1 MRGQGERPCQ
11 AKVGQLED
19 AGLRDQDVGRLHV
32 PVQDLLA
39 VDEVEAVEQLLHHLG
54 TIMMAMVMTV
64 MMRHLLDL
72 SEVELDVGVAEQPG
86 EVVLGEVEHQVERRL
101 VPVVLARLVP
111 VNEYQPLLHAADLI
125 NSILNRRPLFGK
137 SR

>member
-39 VDEVEAVEQLLHHLG
+39 VDEVEAVEQLLHHLA
-54 TIMMAMVMTV
+54 TIVMAMVITV
-64 MMRHLLDL
+64 MILDHLLDL
-72 SEVELDVGVAEQPG
+72 SEVELDVGVAEQTG

-101 VPVVLARLVP
+101 VPIVLARLVSA
-111 VNEYQPLLHAADLI
+111 NEYQPYLPLI
-125 NSILNRRPLFGK
+125 
-137 SR
+137 

>member
-39 VDEVEAVEQLLHHLG
+39 VDEVEAVEQLLHHLA
-54 TIMMAMVMTV
+54 TIVMAMVITV
-64 MMRHLLDL
+64 MMHHLLDL
-72 SEVELDVGVAEQPG
+72 SEVELDVGVAEQTG

-111 VNEYQPLLHAADLI
+111 VMI
-125 NSILNRRPLFGK
+125 I
-137 SR
+137 SRLCR

>member
-39 VDEVEAVEQLLHHLG
+39 VDEVEAVEQLLHHLA
-54 TIMMAMVMTV
+54 TIMMMAMVITV
-64 MMRHLLDL
+64 MMPHLLDL
-72 SEVELDVGVAEQPG
+72 SEVELDVGVAEQTG

-111 VNEYQPLLHAADLI
+111 VMI
-125 NSILNRRPLFGK
+125 I
-137 SR
+137 SRLCR

>member
-1 MRGQGERPCQ
+1 MIKGRSVGAPVGRTVLVRGQGERPCQ

-39 VDEVEAVEQLLHHLG
+39 VDEVEAVEQLLHHLA
-54 TIMMAMVMTV
+54 TILMATVITV
-64 MMRHLLDL
+64 MMHHLLDL
-72 SEVELDVGVAEQPG
+72 SEVELDVGVAEQTG

-101 VPVVLARLVP
+101 VTIVLARLVSA
-111 VNEYQPLLHAADLI
+111 NEYQPYLPLI
-125 NSILNRRPLFGK
+125 
-137 SR
+137 

>member
-39 VDEVEAVEQLLHHLG
+39 VDEVEAVEQLLHHLA
-54 TIMMAMVMTV
+54 TIVMAMVITV
-64 MMRHLLDL
+64 MILDHLLDL
-72 SEVELDVGVAEQPG
+72 SEVELDVGVAEQTG

-101 VPVVLARLVP
+101 VPIVLARLVSA
-111 VNEYQPLLHAADLI
+111 NEYQPYLRLI
-125 NSILNRRPLFGK
+125 
-137 SR
+137 

>member
-1 MRGQGERPCQ
+1 MRGQGESPCQ
-11 AKVGQLED
+11 AKVGQLKD

-39 VDEVEAVEQLLHHLG
+39 VDEVEAVEQLLHHLA
-54 TIMMAMVMTV
+54 TIVMAMVITV

-72 SEVELDVGVAEQPG
+72 SEVELDVGVAEQTG

-101 VPVVLARLVP
+101 VTIVLARLFAA
-111 VNEYQPLLHAADLI
+111 NEYQPYLPLI
-125 NSILNRRPLFGK
+125 
-137 SR
+137 

>member
-39 VDEVEAVEQLLHHLG
+39 VDEVEAVEQLLHHLA
-54 TIMMAMVMTV
+54 TIVMAMVITV
-64 MMRHLLDL
+64 MILDHLLDL
-72 SEVELDVGVAEQPG
+72 SEVELDVGVAEQTG
-86 EVVLGEVEHQVERRL
+86 EVVLGEVEHQVEGRL
-101 VPVVLARLVP
+101 VTIVLARLFAA
-111 VNEYQPLLHAADLI
+111 NEYQPYLPLI
-125 NSILNRRPLFGK
+125 
-137 SR
+137 